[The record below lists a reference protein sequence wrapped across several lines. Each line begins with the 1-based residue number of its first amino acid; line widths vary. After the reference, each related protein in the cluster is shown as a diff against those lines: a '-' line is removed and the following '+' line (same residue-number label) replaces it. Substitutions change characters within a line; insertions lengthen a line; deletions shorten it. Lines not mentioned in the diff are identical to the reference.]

1 MNTVVYQWTTVSHIC
16 IKKFCNFLETVK
28 LYSTWAKHQLLQ
40 YDVNTEPYFICCPK
54 LFYIDI
60 HLETAQFSHARA
72 LGIHRNMMLRFM
84 TQALQDSLLCSSTDD
99 IVERRQ
105 HTLYKMTVSK
115 PALRIRIY
123 YMWNRIRIQLFQKV
137 LDPDTNPEVQNG
149 QFSKKNIQN
158 IWFLY
163 QFKLFLQGVTRVLL
177 MRKKS

>member
-1 MNTVVYQWTTVSHIC
+1 
-16 IKKFCNFLETVK
+16 
-28 LYSTWAKHQLLQ
+28 
-40 YDVNTEPYFICCPK
+40 
-54 LFYIDI
+54 
-60 HLETAQFSHARA
+60 
-72 LGIHRNMMLRFM
+72 MMLRFM

-158 IWFLY
+158 I
-163 QFKLFLQGVTRVLL
+163 
-177 MRKKS
+177 